1 VAKPYLAIGK
11 YGSVGIEL
19 VLTILILAGIGHW
32 LDVRYW
38 HDSGYGVGVGFVLGC
53 AIGFRNLIRTANSM
67 QRDIERDEAKD
78 PEANKWKVDEAWMHG
93 DPPASGGDHD
103 RDGSNGDGT
112 PKDRDGG
119 HHD

>member
-32 LDVRYW
+32 IDIRYW
-38 HDSGYGVGVGFVLGC
+38 RNSGYGVGIGFVLGC

-67 QRDIERDEAKD
+67 QRDIERDEARD
-78 PEANKWKVDEAWMHG
+78 PEANKWTVDEAWMHG
-93 DPPASGGDHD
+93 EPRSDDTEGGDRASGDPD
-103 RDGSNGDGT
+103 EKRD
-112 PKDRDGG
+112 G